1 MRNVMK
7 LEEKLGYI
15 FTDKALMYRALTRK
29 AYAIEKKQEGL
40 EYKDQE
46 IFRTLGDAVIRLV
59 LVDLLIDSGYNTRED
74 ITKKK
79 IELERKETL
88 AKIGEELKLD
98 DYIILGA
105 GEKKQ
110 KINREPKT
118 LAETFEALIGAIYND
133 GGFDVSKE
141 VISKIFKN
149 KI

>member
-1 MRNVMK
+1 MK

-15 FTDKALMYRALTRK
+15 FKDKALMYRALTRK

-141 VISKIFKN
+141 VIRTIFKN

>member
-1 MRNVMK
+1 MK

-110 KINREPKT
+110 KINREAKT

-133 GGFDVSKE
+133 GGFDACKE
-141 VISKIFKN
+141 VISNNFEN

>member
-1 MRNVMK
+1 MK

-141 VISKIFKN
+141 VIRTIFKN